1 MVSDNGSR
9 STKELIPLSSLDP
22 MIWRIVA
29 AILVMALSAALL
41 VNASGNYTGSSTG
54 INPQSIENNLIM
66 PFLSDAFNIISI
78 IGGLSMWM
86 LILAGIYKIF
96 ESKLSMTSWGRMS
109 GLYEAINNFKWIF
122 IGIATFYVLMYV
134 IFYVANGLGANV
146 NPGAESLLMIRKL
159 LISPFIQL
167 ASHAT

>member
-1 MVSDNGSR
+1 MLWR
-9 STKELIPLSSLDP
+9 TLI
-22 MIWRIVA
+22 
-29 AILVMALSAALL
+29 AILIMALSIATL
-41 VNASGNYTGSSTG
+41 VHASGNYTNSSG

-78 IGGLSMWM
+78 IGGLSMWV

-122 IGIATFYVLMYV
+122 IGISTFYVLMYV
-134 IFYVANGLGANV
+134 MFYIANGLGANI
-146 NPGAESLLMIRKL
+146 NPGAETLLMMKKL
-159 LISPFIQL
+159 LISPFIEI
-167 ASHAT
+167 ANHAT

>member
-1 MVSDNGSR
+1 MLWR
-9 STKELIPLSSLDP
+9 TLI
-22 MIWRIVA
+22 
-29 AILVMALSAALL
+29 AILIMALSTATLAH
-41 VNASGNYTGSSTG
+41 ASGNYTNSSG

-78 IGGLSMWM
+78 IGGLSMWV

-122 IGIATFYVLMYV
+122 IGISTFYVLMYV
-134 IFYVANGLGANV
+134 MFYIANGLGANI
-146 NPGAESLLMIRKL
+146 NPGAETLLMMKKL
-159 LISPFIQL
+159 LISPFIEI
-167 ASHAT
+167 ANHAT

>member
-1 MVSDNGSR
+1 
-9 STKELIPLSSLDP
+9 
-22 MIWRIVA
+22 MIWRIAA

-41 VNASGNYTGSSTG
+41 VHASGNYTGNSTG
-54 INPQSIENNLIM
+54 INPQSIENNLIT
-66 PFLSDAFNIISI
+66 PFLSDAFNVISI

-96 ESKLSMTSWGRMS
+96 ESKLSMTSWGGRMS

-134 IFYVANGLGANV
+134 MFYVANGLGANV